1 MIALIAFNVHL
12 LLTVRKLENKY
23 RRFMKG
29 RDGIS
34 LEDQFIHEFD
44 KLSGF
49 DDGLAEVKAQVA
61 QLRAIEQKNM
71 TKYGVVKYDAFEDV
85 GGRLSFVLALLN
97 EEDSGIVL
105 NAIHSKDNCFL
116 YLKEVVKGESYIM
129 LSSEE
134 VQALRNAKSY
144 DSEAEVDNI
153 MSTIEEAAGRSGS
166 GRRLF
171 GKKLSGSDKTGA
183 PLTPEKTEPENDSQA
198 ETAGFPAIA
207 DPSEL
212 PDLPENADESA
223 AEALTGDGSYG
234 EFDGYY
240 EPGNVAGADQT
251 AEANPYTDISESIG
265 GDFSA
270 KMKELMHEP
279 GSYYDEDLSED
290 EALKAAEDAVDWLD
304 D

>member
-1 MIALIAFNVHL
+1 MGGSNILTWILILFVIGLIAFNVHL

-49 DDGLAEVKAQVA
+49 DEGLADVRAQLA

-144 DSEAEVDNI
+144 DSAAEVDNI
-153 MSTIEEAAGRSGS
+153 MSTIEEAAGQSGKGKHIF
-166 GRRLF
+166 GR
-171 GKKLSGSDKTGA
+171 KLSGSAMTGV
-183 PLTPEKTEPENDSQA
+183 PLAKEEEEGLPKIANPED
-198 ETAGFPAIA
+198 
-207 DPSEL
+207 L
-212 PDLPENADESA
+212 PDLEENQESGAEEILTGDASYETGDALYETGDASA
-223 AEALTGDGSYG
+223 AE
-234 EFDGYY
+234 
-240 EPGNVAGADQT
+240 P
-251 AEANPYTDISESIG
+251 NPYADASESIG

-270 KMKELMHEP
+270 RMKELMREP
-279 GSYYDEDLSED
+279 ESGTGADANAPDDLPPGDEN
-290 EALKAAEDAVDWLD
+290 VDWLD